1 MIVCNKFSKIS
12 HFITIIEKIIA
23 EGLARLFKNNIWKLY
38 KLPESVISD
47 RGLQFVVELIKKL
60 NEMLEIETKL
70 SIAFHLQM
78 NK

>member
-1 MIVCNKFSKIS
+1 M
-12 HFITIIEKIIA
+12 
-23 EGLARLFKNNIWKLY
+23 FKNNIWKSY

-78 NK
+78 NKQIYYNLKTLRLVNKRNLV